1 MVENIEEKFE
11 KINDSLRK
19 IVGALNSGSGSSDIT
34 RVVERLSTLEADMK
48 HLQGSMKDIKT
59 ALWGLAASVLG
70 LVAKMVMEGA
80 LR

>member
-1 MVENIEEKFE
+1 MENSLDEKLDQ
-11 KINDSLRK
+11 IDGTLRR

-70 LVAKMVMEGA
+70 LVAKMVLEGA
-80 LR
+80 LK